1 MKAVWKLGR
10 HSVCLSL
17 PPFKVTIPPSNG
29 AMQQDKLP
37 TRALLIGAKGLNGV
51 HLEKVSDDP

>member
-1 MKAVWKLGR
+1 
-10 HSVCLSL
+10 
-17 PPFKVTIPPSNG
+17 
-29 AMQQDKLP
+29 MQQDKLP